1 MSVNTNKS
9 EHKNQDEFLEVVPKI
24 AKIHTSL
31 IPSLIKPILVFIS
44 FLAIGYYTLWMS
56 SNYVKRETFES
67 YIDKQDEMMKTKFDI
82 IQNKLE
88 TIINQQIVTS
98 EQFKNLNL
106 ILNTQQKSLD
116 SVNERLTF
124 LERNY
129 FNQIIFYYER

>member
-44 FLAIGYYTLWMS
+44 FLAVGYYTLWMS

-67 YIDKQDEMMKTKFDI
+67 YINKQDELMKSKFDI

-129 FNQIIFYYER
+129 FNQIKENSNR